1 MCLRQGIVLTNNVTK
16 FSIHNNKMDLSEHA
30 HAHNTICYGEITLAD
45 MILQVRVRDY
55 LMASRWMYTI
65 YRVLSEHIQN

>member
-1 MCLRQGIVLTNNVTK
+1 
-16 FSIHNNKMDLSEHA
+16 MDLSEHA

-55 LMASRWMYTI
+55 LMASRWMYAT
-65 YRVLSEHIQN
+65 YWVLSEHIQN